1 MKLFPIFFIYFIR
14 VLNAYAQPEIEI
26 SVDSSD
32 AWRLSG
38 PEDNPAFPKIIYYDY
53 QIGEVPFGKSF
64 KMNFYMKN
72 ISPDSIEIG
81 QMYWGEGFISPE
93 WVSNNRILQSG
104 ETGHFIYTYHSH
116 AMPGNFYKAGRVSI
130 KYQNVYYH
138 INIIFRGNQLEKSN
152 PQKEKDGDI
161 PKIKWDDMDGYEFGG
176 VQSGIP
182 ISHKFYFL
190 NCGASPFEIKNVWF
204 NGPRNWSK
212 GEIQPG
218 ERGWIE
224 INYIPHLEGN
234 FRKQV
239 GVYFIDFPEMTTVC
253 FSGNTVLS
261 QNSSIVQT
269 NADFI
274 EYAELPDI
282 EWIDSTVFDFGE
294 ILVGPPV
301 THDFY
306 FINHENHPI
315 KILNVLGGSEPM
327 TLDWYH
333 QQILPE
339 DTGWVR
345 VNFSP
350 THAYVFTG
358 KSVNVIFE
366 DYNGW
371 LRLSING
378 EIVDHSKVQIKWLDA
393 TLIGPHVS
401 YDCGIIS
408 KQIFIHDFYFVNQG
422 TEILSLN
429 VRGGGGGSIW
439 RTANSSVMPGDTSY
453 IRCEYY
459 PPGEG
464 QFSRAGTVCLNDSVC
479 SWKLVLKGII
489 VEEPTDSIAIKW
501 LDSLYFDFGEI
512 LVGKMVYHD
521 FRFVN
526 TSLDVLSIDI
536 RQTDGGTYW
545 YSDKYTNILPGD
557 TVTITAEHRRYI
569 TSNIQFTNQVR
580 IYIGK
585 NLPQMALYKL
595 RIKGI
600 TVDEMK
606 NED

>member
-1 MKLFPIFFIYFIR
+1 MKLFPLFFIYFIR

-32 AWRLSG
+32 VLRLSG

-64 KMNFYMKN
+64 KMNFYIKN
-72 ISPDSIEIG
+72 ISPDPIEIG
-81 QMYWGEGFISPE
+81 QMYWGEGFISPK

-104 ETGHFIYTYHSH
+104 ETGHFIYTYHSY
-116 AMPGNFYKAGRVSI
+116 AMPGTFNKAGRVSI
-130 KYQNVYYH
+130 KYQNEYYH
-138 INIIFRGNQLEKSN
+138 INIIFRGKQLEKSN
-152 PQKEKDGDI
+152 PEKEKDGDI
-161 PKIKWDDMDGYEFGG
+161 PKIKWDDMDGYDFGD

-190 NCGASPFEIKNVWF
+190 NIGDSPFEIKNVWF
-204 NGPRNWSK
+204 NGPLDLIS

-224 INYIPHLEGN
+224 IHYIPHLEGN

-239 GVYFIDFPEMTTVC
+239 EVYFIDFPEMVTVC

-261 QNSSIVQT
+261 QNSNDNIT
-269 NADFI
+269 NSNSFG
-274 EYAELPDI
+274 YRELPNI
-282 EWIDSTVFDFGE
+282 EWIDSTVFDFGK
-294 ILVGPPV
+294 ILVGPHLI
-301 THDFY
+301 HDFY

-315 KILNVLGGSEPM
+315 KVNNVLSGSEPI
-327 TLDWYH
+327 TRDWYR
-333 QQILPE
+333 QEILPE

-345 VNFSP
+345 INLSTPKPDIVIL
-350 THAYVFTG
+350 
-358 KSVNVIFE
+358 KSVRVIFE
-366 DYNGW
+366 EYPGW
-371 LRLSING
+371 QRLSIKG
-378 EIVDHSKVQIKWLDA
+378 KIVDHPKVQIKWLDS
-393 TLIGPHVS
+393 TLIGPFVT

-429 VRGGGGGSIW
+429 VRGGSGGSIW
-439 RTANSSVMPGDTSY
+439 QTANSSVMPGDTSY
-453 IRCEYY
+453 IRCEFY

-464 QFSRAGTVCLNDSVC
+464 QFSKVGTVCLNDSVC
-479 SWKLVLKGII
+479 NWKLLLKGIM

-512 LVGKMVYHD
+512 PVGKMVYHD

-536 RQTDGGTYW
+536 RQPDGGTYW

-569 TSNIQFTNQVR
+569 TSNIQFTNLVR

>member
-1 MKLFPIFFIYFIR
+1 MKFFPLFFIYFIR
-14 VLNAYAQPEIEI
+14 VINVYAQPEIEI

-32 AWRLSG
+32 VLRLSG

-72 ISPDSIEIG
+72 ISSDPIEIG

-116 AMPGNFYKAGRVSI
+116 AMPGNFNKAGRVSI
-130 KYQNVYYH
+130 KYQNEYYH
-138 INIIFRGNQLEKSN
+138 INIIFRGKQLEKSN

-161 PKIKWDDMDGYEFGG
+161 PKIKWDDMDGYEFGD

-204 NGPRNWSK
+204 NGPRDWII

-224 INYIPHLEGN
+224 IHYIPHLEGD

-239 GVYFIDFPEMTTVC
+239 EVYFIDFPEMITVC

-261 QNSSIVQT
+261 QNSSDVQI
-269 NADFI
+269 NANFI

-282 EWIDSTVFDFGE
+282 EWLDSTVFDFGE

-306 FINHENHPI
+306 FINRENHPI
-315 KILNVLGGSEPM
+315 KINNVMGGSEPI
-327 TLDWYH
+327 TRDWFH

-350 THAYVFTG
+350 THPYVFKG
-358 KSVNVIFE
+358 KSVRVNFE
-366 DYNGW
+366 KYNGW
-371 LRLSING
+371 QKLSING
-378 EIVDHSKVQIKWLDA
+378 EIVDQKIK
-393 TLIGPHVS
+393 
-401 YDCGIIS
+401 
-408 KQIFIHDFYFVNQG
+408 
-422 TEILSLN
+422 
-429 VRGGGGGSIW
+429 
-439 RTANSSVMPGDTSY
+439 
-453 IRCEYY
+453 
-459 PPGEG
+459 
-464 QFSRAGTVCLNDSVC
+464 
-479 SWKLVLKGII
+479 
-489 VEEPTDSIAIKW
+489 IKW
-501 LDSLYFDFGEI
+501 LDSI
-512 LVGKMVYHD
+512 LIG
-521 FRFVN
+521 
-526 TSLDVLSIDI
+526 SLI
-536 RQTDGGTYW
+536 TY
-545 YSDKYTNILPGD
+545 DC
-557 TVTITAEHRRYI
+557 
-569 TSNIQFTNQVR
+569 
-580 IYIGK
+580 
-585 NLPQMALYKL
+585 
-595 RIKGI
+595 
-600 TVDEMK
+600 
-606 NED
+606 